1 MAIDKKAFRA
11 LSYGLYIV
19 TSKDGERLNG
29 QIANVAFQVTSNPP
43 QIAVALNRENLTHS
57 FVEKSGVF
65 AVSILEEDAPMQF
78 IGLFGF
84 KSGRDVEKLS
94 QVNYEIGETGA
105 PLVTEHS
112 VAVMEAR
119 VSQKMDVGTHTI
131 FVGEVVGSK
140 ALSNGAPMTYAH
152 YHQVKGG
159 KSPKTAPTYVDE
171 KAEKPAEER
180 RDEMKR
186 YVCEVCGY
194 VYVPTKGD
202 PDNGVAPGTAFEDLP
217 EDWVCPVCGAG
228 KDQFTAED

>member
-1 MAIDKKAFRA
+1 MAIDKKALREF
-11 LSYGLYIV
+11 SYGLYIV
-19 TSKDGERLNG
+19 TSKEGDRLNG
-29 QIANVAFQVTSNPP
+29 QIANAVFQVTSNPP
-43 QIAVALNRENLTHS
+43 QIAVALNRQNLTHQ

-65 AVSILEEDAPMQF
+65 GVSILEENAPLQF

-84 KSGRDVEKLS
+84 KSGRDVDKLS
-94 QVNYEIGETGA
+94 QVNYETGVTGA
-105 PLVTEHS
+105 PMVRDHS
-112 VAVMEAR
+112 VAVLEAK
-119 VSQKMDVGTHTI
+119 VTQKVGVGTHTL
-131 FVGEVVGSK
+131 FVGEVVTARHLG
-140 ALSNGAPMTYAH
+140 GTPMTYAH

-159 KSPKTAPTYVDE
+159 KSPKTAPTYIEDIE
-171 KAEKPAEER
+171 KKPERER

-228 KDQFTAED
+228 KDQFTPED